1 MTRVRGTGGMP
12 PASACPE
19 AHLKARE
26 ARAAFVRRGTAASIV
41 TTMLV
46 AVSHT
51 VGGGPAPAPSI
62 VFGMM
67 VLLIAPSAL
76 LLRAPVPRR
85 FRARRTGGL
94 ARIALTTIAAQL
106 AFHAAFS
113 ALGDPLEGS
122 SVVGGHHHGAIV
134 LSGGAPHVEDPGMF
148 AAHAVAALTTIAIL
162 AYGESVIR
170 RGARWIR
177 RAARVFA
184 PAAPLR
190 RIPRVLASARLRI
203 REVASWTPPVGLRG
217 PPVFS

>member
-1 MTRVRGTGGMP
+1 MTRDRGTGGMP
-12 PASACPE
+12 PASACAE
-19 AHLKARE
+19 SHLTARE

-41 TTMLV
+41 TTMLA

-76 LLRAPVPRR
+76 LLRAPMPRR
-85 FRARRTGGL
+85 YRARRTGGL

-113 ALGDPLEGS
+113 ALGDPLEGAE
-122 SVVGGHHHGAIV
+122 VVGGHHHSAIV
-134 LSGGAPHVEDPGMF
+134 LSGGSAHVEHPEMF
-148 AAHAVAALTTIAIL
+148 AAHAVAALVTIAIL
-162 AYGESVIR
+162 AYGESVLR
-170 RGARWIR
+170 RGAGWIR
-177 RAARVFA
+177 RAARVLTG
-184 PAAPLR
+184 AAPLP
-190 RIPRVLASARLRI
+190 RIPRALASARLRV
-203 REVASWTPPVGLRG
+203 REVSSWTPPVGLRG